1 MTFCMTFK
9 IPHLKHIG
17 PFFKKKIFFS
27 DKKLIIFVLMRLK
40 SYIVR
45 KKEVRPQDMKKIA
58 LNFMPY
64 INYSFSMNGGGANQS
79 PSP

>member
-1 MTFCMTFK
+1 MTFK
-9 IPHLKHIG
+9 IPHLKQIG

-45 KKEVRPQDMKKIA
+45 IKRGQAARYEKNCFNFHA
-58 LNFMPY
+58 LY
-64 INYSFSMNGGGANQS
+64 
-79 PSP
+79 